1 MTDRE
6 PSHLVSRAVRN
17 ARTLGRVERAFRA
30 RASRAVVVALVLST
44 TGGTGV
50 SAAGPETNGTRLH
63 ETAKGIAYRAA
74 NPNKPWNSE
83 IGRLD
88 ERAFRK
94 RADEVARAI
103 AADLTD
109 PTLEPSQMNAAFEAL
124 KQIGP
129 LAAGITDV
137 LVARLHAYDNDS
149 SAFTRTAYF
158 CEVTRTM
165 AQVAPRDPAVIR
177 ALANAL
183 AQSRGSADSHRIGC
197 ALEALQA
204 AGPAAAQIAGPVLE
218 QLARA
223 HVLTT
228 YPDQLNKAIEAIGVG
243 GAMVASLI
251 GRATDDQ
258 VGIDDR
264 AAALRTLGKSYGDMN
279 PNDQGEVLVAAARLL
294 DDPYP
299 QVRQAAAEALGP
311 AGPAALEALSHGL
324 DDARYEVRAAAARS
338 LAQLGPAAAP
348 ARGKL
353 LAALDPFLGTAE
365 AAAEALVA
373 IGPAAQPD
381 VEARARS
388 APRPL
393 RPLAE
398 ATARAIQAGSLAPV
412 REGLRD
418 RYAHGPGGAGY
429 VDVEVLRHGG
439 GQPYARSG
447 SRIKV
452 RFRGGPYTGT
462 GASAPAID
470 GTLTVDNAP
479 NAFFSALDGRRPGD
493 RVRLLLSPETI
504 ADPYAAMAV
513 VGHPTRLPV
522 ATGAAFDVEVL
533 RVCEPIIWTV
543 FRGSGIWGP
552 IQFEVYCR

>member
-1 MTDRE
+1 M
-6 PSHLVSRAVRN
+6 
-17 ARTLGRVERAFRA
+17 G
-30 RASRAVVVALVLST
+30 LVLWTAGT
-44 TGGTGV
+44 TPGSAGGR
-50 SAAGPETNGTRLH
+50 ETNGTRLY

-74 NPNKPWNSE
+74 NPNKTWNSE

-88 ERAFRK
+88 ERAFREL
-94 RADEVARAI
+94 ADNVARSI
-103 AADLTD
+103 AADLAD
-109 PTLEPSQMNAAFEAL
+109 PTLEPSQMNPAFEAL
-124 KQIGP
+124 KLIGP
-129 LAAGITDV
+129 LAAGVTDV
-137 LVARLHAYDNDS
+137 LVARLDAYDNDRS
-149 SAFTRTAYF
+149 EFTRTAYF

-165 AQVAPRDPAVIR
+165 AKVAPRDPAVIR

-183 AQSRGSADSHRIGC
+183 AQSRGSGDSHRNGC
-197 ALEALQA
+197 ALDALSE
-204 AGPAAAQIAGPVLE
+204 AGPAAAQIAGPVLQ

-251 GRATDDQ
+251 ARATDDQ
-258 VGIDDR
+258 VGIDER
-264 AAALRTLGKSYGDMN
+264 AAALRTLGKSFGDMS

-294 DDPYP
+294 DGPYP

-311 AGPAALEALSHGL
+311 AGPPALEALSHGL

-348 ARGKL
+348 VRRKL
-353 LAALDPFLGTAE
+353 IAALDPFLGTGE

-398 ATARAIQAGSLAPV
+398 ATARAIQAGSLTPV
-412 REGLRD
+412 RQTLKDG
-418 RYAHGPGGAGY
+418 YPHGPGGAGY
-429 VDVEVLRHGG
+429 VDVEVLRNGG
-439 GQPYARSG
+439 GRPYARSG

-452 RFRGGPYTGT
+452 RFRGGPYAAT
-462 GASAPAID
+462 GAGAPAID

-479 NAFFSALDGRRPGD
+479 NAFFSALDGRRAGD

-504 ADPYAAMAV
+504 ADPHAALAV
-513 VGHPTRLPV
+513 VGNPPRLPV

-533 RVCEPIIWTV
+533 RVCEPVIWTV
-543 FRGSGIWGP
+543 FRGNGIWGP
-552 IQFEVYCR
+552 IQFEVYCP

>member
-1 MTDRE
+1 M
-6 PSHLVSRAVRN
+6 
-17 ARTLGRVERAFRA
+17 
-30 RASRAVVVALVLST
+30 
-44 TGGTGV
+44 
-50 SAAGPETNGTRLH
+50 
-63 ETAKGIAYRAA
+63 
-74 NPNKPWNSE
+74 NP
-83 IGRLD
+83 
-88 ERAFRK
+88 
-94 RADEVARAI
+94 
-103 AADLTD
+103 
-109 PTLEPSQMNAAFEAL
+109 AFEAL

-129 LAAGITDV
+129 LAAGISDV
-137 LVARLHAYDNDS
+137 LVAHLHSRDNDS
-149 SAFTRTAYF
+149 SAYTRTAYF

-165 AQVAPRDPAVIR
+165 AKVAPRDPAVIR

-204 AGPAAAQIAGPVLE
+204 AGPAAAQVAGPVLE

-251 GRATDDQ
+251 GRAIDTQ

-264 AAALRTLGKSYGDMN
+264 ANALRTLGKSFADMS
-279 PNDQGEVLVAAARLL
+279 PHDQAEVRVTATQLL
-294 DDPYP
+294 DDPNP
-299 QVRQAAAEALGP
+299 PVRMAAAEALGP
-311 AGPAALEALSHGL
+311 AGPAALDALAHGL

-348 ARGKL
+348 ARLKL
-353 LAALDPFLGTAE
+353 IAALDPFLGTGE
-365 AAAEALVA
+365 AAAEALFA
-373 IGPAAQPD
+373 IGPVAQRD
-381 VEARARS
+381 VEARART

-412 REGLRD
+412 RESLRD
-418 RYAHGPGGAGY
+418 RYAHGPSGAGY
-429 VDVEVLRHGG
+429 VDVEVLRSGG
-439 GQPYARSG
+439 GQTYARSG
-447 SRIKV
+447 YRIKV
-452 RFRGGPYTGT
+452 RFRGGPYT
-462 GASAPAID
+462 AAAPAAPAID

-479 NAFFSALDGRRPGD
+479 NAFFSALDGRRAGD

-504 ADPYAAMAV
+504 ADPHAAQAV
-513 VGHPTRLPV
+513 VGNPPRLPV
-522 ATGAAFDVEVL
+522 ATGGAFDVEVL
-533 RVCEPIIWTV
+533 RVCEPVIWTV

-552 IQFEVYCR
+552 VRFEVYCR